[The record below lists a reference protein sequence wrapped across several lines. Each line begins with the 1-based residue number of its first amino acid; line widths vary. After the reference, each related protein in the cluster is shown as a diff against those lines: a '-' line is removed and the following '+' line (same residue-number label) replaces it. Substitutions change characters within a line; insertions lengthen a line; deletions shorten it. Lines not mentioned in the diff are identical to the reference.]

1 MMLVLTSAWTFFNS
15 AVLTSP
21 LLLEPVKVEI
31 IDEDGQFTLHCNG
44 EPFYVKGA
52 GLEYSKMQSLAEHG
66 GNALRTWSVDNG
78 QWTGEEILD
87 EAHKLGLLVSMGIN
101 VGKER
106 HGFDYNDEK
115 AVKEQ
120 FERIQTEVIRLK
132 DHPALLVW
140 GIGNELNLSYQNT
153 KVWDA
158 VNDIV
163 VMIHELDPNHPTTT
177 MLSAGALK
185 EDINTVM
192 KHCPDIDFL
201 SFQIYGSIENLI
213 TYINESNYNGA
224 YLVTEWGATGHWEVD
239 NTSWGRP
246 IEETS
251 HEKAKAYKQRYEKVI
266 LFDTARCL
274 GSFVFYWGQKQERTP
289 TWYGLFL
296 ENGEE
301 TEVVDV
307 MHFLWN
313 NSWPKN
319 RSPKLLSFSLEGQKA
334 DASITLLVGQE
345 CSAHA
350 IVSEPDGDS
359 LNYRWC
365 IRTEVSNENKS
376 EGGDFEV
383 NTDIIMEYSNGE
395 FDEELVF
402 ITPEPG
408 EYRLF
413 VYASDGQGHVGTA
426 NIPFLVIDN

>member
-1 MMLVLTSAWTFFNS
+1 MMLGITSSCSFFES
-15 AVLTSP
+15 AVLTTP
-21 LLLEPVKVEI
+21 LESVKVEI
-31 IDEDGQFTLHCNG
+31 VNENGQFMLHRDG

-52 GLEYSKMQSLAEHG
+52 GLEYNKMQSLAEHG

-87 EAHKLGLLVSMGIN
+87 EAYKLGLMVSMGIH

-106 HGFDYNDEK
+106 QGFNYNDEE
-115 AVKEQ
+115 AVREQ
-120 FERIQTEVIRLK
+120 FERIKSEVIRLK

-140 GIGNELNLSYQNT
+140 GIGNELNLNYQNT

-158 VNDIV
+158 VNDIA

-177 MLSAGALK
+177 MLAAGALK

-192 KHCPDIDFL
+192 KHCPEIDFL
-201 SFQIYGSIENLI
+201 SFQIYGDIANLL

-224 YLVTEWGATGHWEVD
+224 YMVTEWGATGHWEVGTTLWD
-239 NTSWGRP
+239 RP

-251 HEKAKAYKQRYEKVI
+251 HEKAKAYQERYEKVI
-266 LFDTARCL
+266 MFDTARCL

-301 TEVVDV
+301 TEAVDV

-313 NSWPKN
+313 NEWPKN
-319 RSPKLLSFSLEGQKA
+319 RSPKLLSFALEEQKA
-334 DASITLLVGQE
+334 EASITLSNGQE
-345 CSAHA
+345 CAA
-350 IVSEPDGDS
+350 LAVVSDPDGDP
-359 LNYRWC
+359 LKYTWC

-376 EGGDFEV
+376 EGGDYELD
-383 NTDIIMEYSNGE
+383 TDIVIEYSNGE
-395 FDEELVF
+395 FDEKLVF
-402 ITPEPG
+402 IAPEPG

-413 VYASDGQGHVGTA
+413 VYASDGQGNAGTA